1 MINPKVE
8 SPFELRPRTT
18 PRVRA
23 EAGHV
28 VVTLELKSLRDP
40 LDIRD
45 LEIVLEGRYAATSG
59 FELIENAKKL
69 G

>member
-1 MINPKVE
+1 VPNPKAE
-8 SPFELRPRTT
+8 PPFELRPLTL

-28 VVTLELKSLRDP
+28 VVRLELRSLRDV
-40 LDIRD
+40 LDVRD
-45 LEIVLEGRYAATSG
+45 MELVLEGKYAAALG